1 MRKKILTGA
10 AAALLLLGACGGS
23 SDDTTEST
31 GSASTATGT
40 ESSAPSEDGAGSSGS
55 EDSGSATEV
64 TLQTFRFEPG
74 EIEIDAGT
82 TVTWTNND
90 DILHT
95 VTSGIGQKQ
104 GVPGVSKNKD
114 AKPDGMFDQEMDGV
128 GATFEFTFE
137 EAGTFEYFCAIH
149 PGMTGTVI
157 VK

>member
-23 SDDTTEST
+23 SDDATEST

-40 ESSAPSEDGAGSSGS
+40 ESSAPSEDAGSSGS